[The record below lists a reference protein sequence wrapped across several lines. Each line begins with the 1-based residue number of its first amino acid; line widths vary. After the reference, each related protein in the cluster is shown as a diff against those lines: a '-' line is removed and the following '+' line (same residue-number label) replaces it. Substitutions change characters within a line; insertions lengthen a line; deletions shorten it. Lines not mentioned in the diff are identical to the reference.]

1 MEAAGRMQTNVK
13 LFDPKFSST
22 IASYADKVGD
32 EVADVIDKKY
42 MEFFQA
48 PPTKEDF
55 DAQTVIDKII
65 NDEEYNRYFEE
76 LN

>member
-1 MEAAGRMQTNVK
+1 
-13 LFDPKFSST
+13 
-22 IASYADKVGD
+22 
-32 EVADVIDKKY
+32 

-65 NDEEYNRYFEE
+65 NEPLGGAHNDRDKIFKSVKKAI
-76 LN
+76 LNSYDILSKKNNFI